1 VSVSEELAVAIRIA
15 RGLEGLGLRYLIG
28 GSVASSLHGVPRA
41 TNDIDLLV
49 EVPGGRVDEI
59 VGSLEQDF
67 YVDADMIR
75 DAVRRGGT
83 FNLIHLATGFKV
95 DVFILTREE
104 SLQEEMTRREPH
116 QVGDVP
122 DVVYFATAEDTV
134 LQKLA
139 WFRRGGGTSERQWND
154 VLGVLKV
161 KRGQVDV
168 AYMTRWAE
176 SLGVGDLL
184 ERAMSEAG

>member
-1 VSVSEELAVAIRIA
+1 VSEELAVAIRVA
-15 RGLEGLGLRYLIG
+15 RGLEVLGLRYLVG

-59 VGSLEQDF
+59 VGSHGQDF

-104 SLQEEMTRREPH
+104 SLQEEMRRREPH
-116 QVGDVP
+116 RVGDVP

-139 WFRRGGGTSERQWND
+139 WFRRGGGTSDRQWND

-176 SLGVGDLL
+176 SLGVHDLL
-184 ERAMSEAG
+184 ERAMVEAG